1 MQEQSEEAKVV
12 FHLLYHAVLLV
23 IEMLVVL
30 LILSAIAGCCKV
42 TYQCCYEAS
51 GSVSKDKAPGR
62 DIDFLVEEDD
72 TMFQVAKRLAKEGLV
87 VNPYSFYTRTL
98 MMEREKTKLY
108 PGSYLLN
115 TAMDYEEIID
125 RLTVDE

>member
-42 TYQCCYEAS
+42 TYQFCYEAF

-98 MMEREKTKLY
+98 IMEREKTKLY